1 MLLKLN
7 LKVMKILY
15 KVLIYSVLCFLLIEC
30 KSTSDTKKKNKIE
43 REDTTDDV
51 RDDQM
56 NDYEMEMNQQNNQ

>member
-1 MLLKLN
+1 
-7 LKVMKILY
+7 
-15 KVLIYSVLCFLLIEC
+15 LIEC